1 MTDKSMD
8 IRLKDALSPSYIPG
22 EDVNTAL
29 IEKLRK
35 TDRDDRDKSETIKR
49 LKDARRPVSWVIKA
63 AVFFLILS

>member
-35 TDRDDRDKSETIKR
+35 TGEKYPVEKARGSAVKYDK
-49 LKDARRPVSWVIKA
+49 L
-63 AVFFLILS
+63 